1 MYKNKRRLMRQITL
15 DRVKK
20 DNSNIRYY
28 SDSLWRELRK
38 CRFKKANPDPL
49 TNQMAAEQY
58 EAAHRVD
65 TTFIVDMQAFADK
78 FLSTR
83 ESKILGLWL
92 FGGQMRQVDIAEALN
107 ISQALVSQELENI
120 FDLLRKHYYKR

>member
-1 MYKNKRRLMRQITL
+1 MRQITL

-58 EAAHRVD
+58 EVAHRVD
-65 TTFIVDMQAFADK
+65 STFIVDMQAFADK

>member
-1 MYKNKRRLMRQITL
+1 MRQITL

-20 DNSNIRYY
+20 DNSNIRNY

-49 TNQMAAEQY
+49 TNEMAAEQY
-58 EAAHRVD
+58 EASHRVD
-65 TTFIVDMQAFADK
+65 TTFLVDMQDFADK
-78 FLSTR
+78 FLSER
-83 ESKILGLWL
+83 EAKILALWL

-107 ISQALVSQELENI
+107 VSQALVSQELEGI